1 VYGRQPTTSQT
12 REPRASAWRRCD
24 ETRFHKFVGMLI
36 LYVSDVYFPRVNGV
50 STSIRTFRRELQ
62 AIGHE
67 VVVVAPEY
75 AQSESAEEAGIL
87 RVPAHRVPLD
97 PEDRLMHSRALRDLP
112 GRLGP
117 RAFDLVHI
125 QTPFAAHYA
134 GLRIARDLRIP
145 CVATY
150 HTFFEEYLYHYV
162 PFAPR
167 VLMRALARSIS
178 RRQGNQVDA
187 LVVPSRAML
196 SALTSYGV
204 RSPMTIVPTG
214 LSFGEFAGG
223 DGASFRRAHGIPD
236 ERPLLVHVGRVAFE
250 KNIDFLLRSLDFVRL
265 RHPDVLLL
273 VVGEGP
279 ALSHLKSIT
288 HKMRLDANVQF
299 IGYLDRATTLLDC
312 YRAGDVFVFSSRTET
327 QGLVLL
333 EAMALG
339 VPVVAIAEMGAMDI
353 LEAGQGAL
361 IAPPEKREFADAVCR
376 LIDSPSLRRQLA
388 GEGLRHAARW
398 DAASQ
403 AQRLADFYADVLR
416 GIPIAAAAPRTG

>member
-1 VYGRQPTTSQT
+1 MR
-12 REPRASAWRRCD
+12 
-24 ETRFHKFVGMLI
+24 I
-36 LYVSDVYFPRVNGV
+36 LFVSDVYFPRVNGV
-50 STSIRTFRRELQ
+50 STSVRTFRRELR
-62 AIGHE
+62 ALGHE

-75 AQSESAEEAGIL
+75 PQSARSEEDGIV
-87 RVPAHRVPLD
+87 RIPARSIPLD
-97 PEDRLMHSRALRDLP
+97 PEDRLMRNRSLREMP

-134 GLRIARDLRIP
+134 GLRIARELGVP

-167 VLMRALARSIS
+167 ALMRAFARFFS

-196 SALTSYGV
+196 SALTAYGV
-204 RSPMTIVPTG
+204 RSPMTILPTG
-214 LSFGEFAGG
+214 LSLDEFAGG
-223 DGASFRRAHGIPD
+223 DGASFRRAYGIPA

-250 KNIDFLLRSLDFVRL
+250 KNIDFLLRTLERVRAS
-265 RHPDVLLL
+265 HPEVLLL
-273 VVGEGP
+273 IVGEGP
-279 ALSHLKSIT
+279 ALARLKSMA

-299 IGYLDRATTLLDC
+299 VGYLDRATTLLDC
-312 YRAGDVFVFSSRTET
+312 YRAGDVFVFASRTET

-339 VPVVAIAEMGAMDI
+339 VPVVAIAEMGAKDI
-353 LEAGQGAL
+353 LDAGLGAL
-361 IAPPEKREFADAVCR
+361 IAPPEEGAFSDAVCR
-376 LIDSPSLRRQLA
+376 LLDSPSLRRQLA
-388 GEGLRHAARW
+388 DEGRRHAACW

-403 AQRLADFYADVLR
+403 AQRLVDFYAGVLR
-416 GIPIAAAAPRTG
+416 GNPLPPAFPLPAHNRSGALRCV